1 MVNYFL
7 SLQKLKLMLK
17 TSVPKTI
24 KWKIMSYAIFYPE
37 NLNYLIEQIKLMYIL
52 YILSV

>member
-1 MVNYFL
+1 
-7 SLQKLKLMLK
+7 MLK

-24 KWKIMSYAIFYPE
+24 EWKIMNYAILYPE
-37 NLNYLIEQIKLMYIL
+37 NLNYLIEQIKLIYIL